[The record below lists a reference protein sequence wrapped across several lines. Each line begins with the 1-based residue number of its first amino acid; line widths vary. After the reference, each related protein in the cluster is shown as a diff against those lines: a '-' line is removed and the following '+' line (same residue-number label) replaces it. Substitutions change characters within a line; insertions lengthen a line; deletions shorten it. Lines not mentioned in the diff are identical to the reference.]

1 MCFKCCLMNVMYGSA
16 VKHFHPTI
24 QNMLNNGRYF
34 NVAESVELNLYSVC
48 TLSGQ
53 KYADTPAHL

>member
-1 MCFKCCLMNVMYGSA
+1 MCFKCCLMN

-24 QNMLNNGRYF
+24 QNMVNNGRYF
-34 NVAESVELNLYSVC
+34 NVAESVELNLYSIC